1 MVEVGKQ
8 GIVAVAVLAA
18 AFVALTPA
26 PSRAQATW
34 DDTSKINQWFD
45 KQKGRT
51 YDMQAP
57 GAMQNAGKIQ
67 QAGQIEVPKGWQA
80 IKTVKLDCREK
91 LIVCADTLFEFDK
104 ATLTPDA
111 EATLKLLGPK
121 ILSYG
126 PHPVFIDGHTDSK
139 GDDQYNQELS
149 VRRAERVKNWLMM
162 NHFVG
167 KDALVQGWGKKKPI
181 APNTKPDGKDNPQ
194 GRQANR
200 RVEIVIDT
208 CKKLEAAGATP
219 PSAVPSADASSAPA
233 AGTTAPAA
241 GTATTTG
248 TTAEP
253 SSVPSGAEAS
263 SPAPQNQTGTDPH

>member
-1 MVEVGKQ
+1 MGKHSL
-8 GIVAVAVLAA
+8 GSLCALAA
-18 AFVALTPA
+18 AIVVLAPA

-45 KQKGRT
+45 KQKGRN
-51 YDMQAP
+51 YDMQTP
-57 GAMQNAGKIQ
+57 GSMQNPGQIQ
-67 QAGQIEVPKGWQA
+67 QAGQIEAPKGWKA
-80 IKTVKLDCREK
+80 IKTVKQDCKEK

-162 NHFVG
+162 NHFVA
-167 KDALVQGWGKKKPI
+167 KDAVVQGWGKKKPI

-208 CKKLEAAGATP
+208 CKTLEAAGATAP
-219 PSAVPSADASSAPA
+219 PAVPGADAAANTSA
-233 AGTTAPAA
+233 G
-241 GTATTTG
+241 TG
-248 TTAEP
+248 TTPGETAGG
-253 SSVPSGAEAS
+253 SDAS
-263 SPAPQNQTGTDPH
+263 TASPTPQTPAATDAH

>member
-1 MVEVGKQ
+1 MATAGKS
-8 GIVAVAVLAA
+8 GFIPAAAWGALMLGLVAVP
-18 AFVALTPA
+18 AF
-26 PSRAQATW
+26 AQATW

-45 KQKGRT
+45 KQKGRN

-57 GAMQNAGKIQ
+57 GSQQTPGKFQ
-67 QAGQIEVPKGWQA
+67 QAGQIEAPKGWQA
-80 IKTVKLDCREK
+80 IKMVKQDCKEK

-104 ATLTPDA
+104 ATLTSDA

-167 KDALVQGWGKKKPI
+167 KDALVQGWGEKKPI

-208 CKKLEAAGATP
+208 CKKLEAAGDPAP
-219 PSAVPSADASSAPA
+219 PAVPSAGATAAPGTETAAPAPETSAPA
-233 AGTTAPAA
+233 PETSAPA
-241 GTATTTG
+241 TQ
-248 TTAEP
+248 
-253 SSVPSGAEAS
+253 
-263 SPAPQNQTGTDPH
+263 PAAAPPQTSAPPPEKPAD

>member
-1 MVEVGKQ
+1 MVKVGKN
-8 GIVAVAVLAA
+8 GVVAAAALVAAIVALA
-18 AFVALTPA
+18 PA
-26 PSRAQATW
+26 PSLSQATW

-57 GAMQNAGKIQ
+57 GSMQNPGNIQ
-67 QAGQIEVPKGWQA
+67 QAGQIEAPKGWQA
-80 IKTVKLDCREK
+80 IKTVKQDCKEK

-126 PHPVFIDGHTDSK
+126 PHPVFIDGHTDAK

-167 KDALVQGWGKKKPI
+167 KDAVVQGWGKKKPI

-208 CKKLEAAGATP
+208 CKKLETAGATP
-219 PSAVPSADASSAPA
+219 PPAVSNTEAT
-233 AGTTAPAA
+233 GTAPAEA
-241 GTATTTG
+241 ATPTSG
-248 TTAEP
+248 AAAEGSEP
-253 SSVPSGAEAS
+253 SASAPSPQVP
-263 SPAPQNQTGTDPH
+263 GTEPH

>member
-1 MVEVGKQ
+1 MKRARSS
-8 GIVAVAVLAA
+8 GIISLILGLAA
-18 AFVALTPA
+18 VPAL
-26 PSRAQATW
+26 AQATW
-34 DDTSKINQWFD
+34 DDVSKINQWFE
-45 KQKGRT
+45 KNKGKTYEIQK
-51 YDMQAP
+51 P
-57 GAMQNAGKIQ
+57 GTLQTPGNIQ
-67 QAGQIEVPKGWQA
+67 QAGQIEAPKGWQA
-80 IKTVKLDCREK
+80 IKMVKQDCKEK

-149 VRRAERVKNWLMM
+149 VRRAERVKNWLLI

-167 KDALVQGWGKKKPI
+167 KDAVVQGWGEKKPI
-181 APNTKPDGKDNPQ
+181 VPNTKPDGKDNPQ

-208 CKKLEAAGATP
+208 CKKLEAAGGTTP
-219 PSAVPSADASSAPA
+219 PAVPSADGAVAPTAATSAPDA
-233 AGTTAPAA
+233 PSVPTTETPASGTIAPGTETAAPAPTSAGT
-241 GTATTTG
+241 
-248 TTAEP
+248 
-253 SSVPSGAEAS
+253 EA
-263 SPAPQNQTGTDPH
+263 H

>member
-1 MVEVGKQ
+1 MVSVGKQ
-8 GIVAVAVLAA
+8 GLVTLCALAA
-18 AFVALTPA
+18 AIVVLTPA
-26 PSRAQATW
+26 PSPGQATW
-34 DDTSKINQWFD
+34 DDASKINQWFD
-45 KQKGRT
+45 KQKGRN
-51 YDMQAP
+51 YDMQTP
-57 GAMQNAGKIQ
+57 GSMQNPGQMQ
-67 QAGQIEVPKGWQA
+67 QAGQIEAPKGWKA
-80 IKTVKLDCREK
+80 IKTVKQDCKEK

-162 NHFVG
+162 NHFVA
-167 KDALVQGWGKKKPI
+167 KDAVVQGWGKKKPI

-208 CKKLEAAGATP
+208 CKTLEAAGATP
-219 PSAVPSADASSAPA
+219 PPAVPGADAPV
-233 AGTTAPAA
+233 GTAPA
-241 GTATTTG
+241 TTG
-248 TTAEP
+248 ETAGGSDASTASP
-253 SSVPSGAEAS
+253 TPQTPAGADA
-263 SPAPQNQTGTDPH
+263 H